1 MKVFNPG
8 GPIKYFFISLIVLSA
23 TVLSALWVNSGT

>member
-1 MKVFNPG
+1 MKVFNSSG
-8 GPIKYFFISLIVLSA
+8 SIKYVFISLIVLAA